1 MSKFELCTRAGL
13 DIKEQFY
20 REDITAGLATRFIN
34 DKVIKAEDVEAFLSK
49 AITVYGFKEEGLWI
63 VSEQP
68 DQQDTHSMRLI
79 MIEPIKQKSREE
91 KLEEM
96 LVALVDDFT
105 KYYPGRYVNDE
116 IEHRRVLNEQAK
128 ALLEEK
134 DE

>member
-20 REDITAGLATRFIN
+20 REDITVGLATRFIN

-49 AITVYGFKEEGLWI
+49 AIIVFGFTEEGLWI

-68 DQQDTHSMRLI
+68 DPQDTHSMRLI

-91 KLEEM
+91 KLEE
-96 LVALVDDFT
+96 LVRGALYSGDLQNRDHWNNWIM
-105 KYYPGRYVNDE
+105 K
-116 IEHRRVLNEQAK
+116 AK

-134 DE
+134 